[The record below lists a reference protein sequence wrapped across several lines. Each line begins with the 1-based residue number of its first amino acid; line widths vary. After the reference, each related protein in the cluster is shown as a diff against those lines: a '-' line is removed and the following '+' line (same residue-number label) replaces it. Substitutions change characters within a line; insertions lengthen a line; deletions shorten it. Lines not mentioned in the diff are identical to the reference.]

1 MSDNERKNPEY
12 DSVMKHFWIS
22 VILFGLMVIIG
33 IFVIIGTFQHDAM
46 IEQRIQNA
54 DNAEGVRIIE
64 DVSIAAE
71 SFENTV
77 YRHLLGFFPML
88 TGIIGMIFAVL
99 AEEDFSKN
107 NMKTNLYVIFR
118 FLMFCSPVMTIGLY
132 YIFIMYFFK

>member
-1 MSDNERKNPEY
+1 MSDYEIKNIPKSPDY

-22 VILFGLMVIIG
+22 VIVFGLMAMIG
-33 IFVIIGTFQHDAM
+33 VFVVIGTFQHEAM
-46 IEQRIQNA
+46 MEQRIQNI
-54 DNAEGVRIIE
+54 EGESIIE
-64 DVSIAAE
+64 DVSMTAE
-71 SFENTV
+71 SLENIA

-118 FLMFCSPVMTIGLY
+118 FLMFCSPVMTIGIY
-132 YIFIMYFFK
+132 YVFIMYF